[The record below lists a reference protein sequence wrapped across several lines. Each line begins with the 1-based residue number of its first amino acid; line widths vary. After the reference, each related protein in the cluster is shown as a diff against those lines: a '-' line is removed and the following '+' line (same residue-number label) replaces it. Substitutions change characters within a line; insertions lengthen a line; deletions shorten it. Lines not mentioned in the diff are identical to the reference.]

1 MTGRGAYECH
11 YLRVPLLTSATT
23 YECHYWQCSI
33 VRPMRFGIHDV
44 PFAAIREVVDGRADP
59 RGNPRTAM
67 TMGAPTI

>member
-11 YLRVPLLTSATT
+11 YLIQSDHEST
-23 YECHYWQCSI
+23 WQCSI